1 MTNDDDELASFL
13 FPIERKAEVKPA
25 KASIIVEEETV
36 DVFALLTGEKKPAEQ
51 TDTKIETTVSLN
63 TVRNTESTSIAQE
76 PNISIEKKQRTPRL
90 HYAHGK
96 QLVAM
101 EQSEII
107 ERFQK
112 AKLRPEYAAF
122 FLCVDYTGARS
133 SEIHG
138 LTADKFKLTES
149 AIEIEI
155 FRKKHSAQTPNI
167 SLKRAWFGV
176 DTIVSW
182 YLSRLNAKP
191 SVKSVYVFDVK
202 LTPPSQVI
210 KTKAL
215 WMFPHISKGTAL
227 KIAKS
232 VYGKEKYVHYARLNR
247 LTRLGSNPES
257 SIVLLKSF
265 SGIKSTTILER
276 YLGVSQRQLDKAIDL
291 IGADG
296 AVVKNE

>member
-1 MTNDDDELASFL
+1 MPNDDDILASFL
-13 FPIERKAEVKPA
+13 FPIESK
-25 KASIIVEEETV
+25 
-36 DVFALLTGEKKPAEQ
+36 KKPVEQ
-51 TDTKIETTVSLN
+51 TDNKTETTSSLD
-63 TVRNTESTSIAQE
+63 TERNTESKSIAQAL
-76 PNISIEKKQRTPRL
+76 NIPAENKQRTLRK
-90 HYAHGK
+90 HYAYGK

-112 AKLRPEYAAF
+112 AKLCSEYAAF
-122 FLCVDYTGARS
+122 FLCVDYSGARS

-138 LTADKFKLTES
+138 LTVDKFHLTED

-155 FRKKHSAQTPNI
+155 YRKKHSAQTPNI
-167 SLKRAWFGV
+167 ALKRNWFGV
-176 DTIVSW
+176 DKIVSW
-182 YLSRLNAKP
+182 YLTRIEAKP
-191 SVKSVYVFDVK
+191 SYKSVYVFDVK

-210 KTKAL
+210 NTKAL

-232 VYGKEKYVHYARLNR
+232 VYGQEKYVHYARLNR
-247 LTRLGSNPES
+247 LTRLGSNPEA

-276 YLGVSQRQLDKAIDL
+276 YLGVSQKQLDKAIDL

-296 AVVKNE
+296 AVVKKE